1 MDGLKDWKQNGAL
14 CWVEREVSEN
24 TKQIFEE
31 AVINTNYFRKN
42 VLIKVQD
49 KEEEVSLDK
58 LHQRSPYEQNE
69 DDMVNMRI
77 LNDAELVINIQK
89 RYQNNKIFTYVGPT
103 LLVVNPFQYVPGL
116 NTEEKMRFYHNQI
129 IENSK
134 GNGSLAIKSLEP
146 HVYAI
151 AAESFRSLFDQ
162 EKNQA
167 IVISGESGAGKTEN
181 AKLCMK
187 FLTTSISQHKSP
199 EKVRLRKKT
208 ISSLGPPILASPTSS
223 MLRESSKSQSIE
235 EKILSC
241 NPILES
247 FGNAKT
253 IRNDNSSRFDMIGK
267 YVTLFVDTKIIGAEI
282 ANYLLEKVRI
292 IQQGVEE
299 RNFHIFYHFLNGASV
314 QQLSKYYL
322 EINGKR
328 LQPQYF
334 SYLKNQN
341 IEVKSIDD
349 CKLYEE
355 VVNAL
360 DVLEL
365 NEFADS
371 IWRILAAILHLGNL
385 QFKQSQINK
394 DQFEV
399 SDKQQIQIISN
410 LLGIQAEEL
419 ERELTIK
426 QFKVQGEGFAKEL
439 SLPECQNQRDS
450 IAKELYDRLFNW
462 LVNQLNRTIMPKD
475 ISKQQIL
482 SSNLYKSI
490 GLLDIYG
497 FEVFQKNGFEQ
508 FFINY
513 TNERLHQLYISYVFK
528 AEELTFKEERLE
540 QYFKKLDFKDNQD
553 VIDVLDNNDRQ
564 KPLGIF
570 KLLED
575 KCKQKGTIIDAKLL
589 SDIQKQH
596 GDKEIYIKNPNYK
609 FKNPKKIND
618 STFIIIHTAKEVE
631 YDIKGFIE
639 KNKDEVN
646 EGLIN
651 KINNSQIRGISQII
665 SEKDKELLDESTASQ
680 QVKMRQIS
688 QKFISEMSFLMDV
701 LMQCNVQFIR
711 CIKPNE
717 EKKPQLFNQ
726 GFTLNQIRY
735 LGVLESINIRKQS
748 YPIRQSYESFFNKY
762 SLLMLNKLNI
772 QDQINKKSLV
782 EELFRK
788 NFSSIPKE
796 NRLFGVTKIFFKNYE
811 VLQQIEDIYNKE
823 ISNIRNLVLRIESI
837 QLLFL
842 LKRKRASE
850 IIQSYCFQKTAI
862 SYYEQAM
869 ENIKKIQ
876 FHWRAAYQR
885 LREVRSKRIKNT
897 YIIKEVLNK
906 AWQKIFT
913 RSVTTIVE
921 KTKKL
926 VRCYYLKQMFSKQL
940 YEIRT
945 KKAAVIFLKL
955 LKGNFVRKRIKRFNL
970 AAQKIQAKVKQI
982 WLTEL
987 YQKLR
992 KAIIIIQRNARIF
1005 IIRKRERN
1013 QRNAE
1018 FLGPLEQNL
1027 KRIRISEELLL
1038 FNGQSKVI
1046 DQNTSLQNEIFRLD
1060 KSLENVL
1067 EKSHEHF
1074 FQQRMYLFSYV
1085 IDFEILSDTSEI
1097 YDPLWSSLYQASFKD
1112 NYDKQSYIQHIS
1124 IGDTH
1129 SLTCSLSS
1137 KIHTWGWNDF
1147 GQLGVPIVD
1156 EDDPNQEQN
1165 VYTGTSI
1172 YSMNVPPQIKRIA
1185 QISSGSN
1192 HSLLLDHRGQIWSWG
1207 CNNRGQLGLNH
1218 YENMETP
1225 QKITYL
1231 MNPKTEFCK
1240 VECRDDEN
1248 YAITKSGQLFHWPTL
1263 GMQGEC
1269 VNYPLE
1275 VVIPKIT
1282 IKDVSCGHK
1291 FVMILSNSGLLFSYG
1306 ENKEGQLGLG
1316 DLNPRKI
1323 PTLVYCLR
1331 DAGEKISQIDCGFKH
1346 TICKTSLGKVY
1357 TWGWGGRG
1365 QLGHGTTN
1373 NEIYPRILSFSN
1385 LAKDKQTPTLFKDKC
1400 LQVVA
1405 GHRCSML
1412 LMESRKIYQF
1422 GSNSSLDH
1430 QSFPVEFNIRSKSDK
1445 LSQNFYEPIRIQS
1458 SWSKTLSLI
1467 YVTYGNTKNCFEKN
1481 TVLKTKTINNLTQ
1494 KWADTN
1500 IDTIDPP
1507 FIEKIANYI
1516 SEKNMKMPLFKMPTM
1531 QFESKIKYNQLK
1543 HELIEADQMNKIEIE
1558 YMNALQYEQQEIYN
1572 QNHLSQGNHLL
1583 IEDPQLTYQNRQVLE
1598 EINFQRENW
1607 EEFQSLGLAQS
1618 TKDSLVDLN
1627 YEEYFRN
1634 QQELQQRII
1643 QEQQQQL
1650 QQEEENRA
1658 IINSQ
1663 KLSQKKQYPSYKKS
1677 NTTQYQVVEIPESKS
1692 NASISNNSINNS
1704 KRLDQKSIN
1713 DTLSKASSSSFNN
1726 KQKSSSNQSSQ
1737 NIKNSSVVQQAN
1749 QQSLS
1754 FFEQQGNLDRRQ
1766 MLQIV
1771 KEKVLQLSKVPE
1783 NEWTE
1788 NDRKFMQ
1795 GAMQLSQ
1802 FDFDNASENNLSKSQ
1817 DNSSIN
1823 NSQASQRMEQIPTD
1837 KAQQNNRASISSNS
1851 SKKSAISQKSQNQQ
1865 EKNQKQQINPQLINV
1880 KKKWDE
1886 IRNTPQQQWTQ
1897 NDYQFMEIV
1906 KANNLEKVLLEF
1918 D

>member
-14 CWVEREVSEN
+14 CWIERETSESN
-24 TKQIFEE
+24 KQIFQE
-31 AVINTNYFRKN
+31 AVINRVNFRKN
-42 VLIKVQD
+42 AFIKVQD
-49 KEEEVSLDK
+49 NEEEEVSLDK
-58 LHQRSPYEQNE
+58 LYQRSPYEQNE
-69 DDMVNMRI
+69 EDMVNMKI

-89 RYQNNKIFTYVGPT
+89 RYLNNKIFTYVGPT
-103 LLVVNPFQYVPGL
+103 LLVVNPFQYIPGL

-129 IENSK
+129 IENPK
-134 GNGSLAIKSLEP
+134 GNGSLAIKGLEP

-162 EKNQA
+162 DKNQA

-199 EKVRLRKKT
+199 EKLRLRKKT
-208 ISSLGPPILASPTSS
+208 ISSLGPPILTSPTSS
-223 MLRESSKSQSIE
+223 ILSQSYKSQSIE

-253 IRNDNSSRFDMIGK
+253 IRNDNSSRFGK
-267 YVTLFVDTKIIGAEI
+267 YVTLFVDMIDTKIIGAEI

-365 NEFADS
+365 NEFSDS

-385 QFKQSQINK
+385 QFIQSQINK
-394 DQFEV
+394 DLFQV
-399 SDKQQIQIISN
+399 SDQQQIQIIAS
-410 LLGIQAEEL
+410 LLGIQPEEL
-419 ERELTIK
+419 ERELTVK
-426 QFKVQGEGFAKEL
+426 QFKVQGEGFSKEL
-439 SLPECQNQRDS
+439 SLPECQNQKDS

-497 FEVFQKNGFEQ
+497 FEVFQRNGFEQ

-528 AEELTFKEERLE
+528 AEEQTFKEERLE

-553 VIDVLDNNDRQ
+553 VIDVLDNSDRL

-596 GDKEIYIKNPNYK
+596 ADKEIYLKNPNYK

-646 EGLIN
+646 ESLIQR
-651 KINNSQIRGISQII
+651 IYNSQIIGISEII
-665 SEKDKELLDESTASQ
+665 REKDKELQDEINQSQ
-680 QVKMRQIS
+680 QIKMRQIS
-688 QKFISEMSFLMDV
+688 QKFISEMSCLMEV

-726 GFTLNQIRY
+726 GFILNQIRY

-748 YPIRQSYESFFNKY
+748 YPIRQNYELFFNKY
-762 SLLMLNKLNI
+762 SLLLLNKLSI
-772 QDQINKKSLV
+772 QDQINKKTLV
-782 EELFRK
+782 EELFNK
-788 NFSSIPKE
+788 YFSSISKE
-796 NRLFGVTKIFFKNYE
+796 NRLFGQTKIFFKNYE
-811 VLQQIEDIYNKE
+811 VLQQIEDIYNRE
-823 ISNIRNLVLRIESI
+823 IQNIRNLVLRIESI

-850 IIQSYCFQKTAI
+850 IIQRYCFQKLAI

-869 ENIKKIQ
+869 ESILKIQ
-876 FHWRAAYQR
+876 YHWRAAYQR

-897 YIIKEVLNK
+897 YIIKEVLNR
-906 AWQKIFT
+906 AWQKIYV

-921 KTKKL
+921 KTKKF

-955 LKGNFVRKRIKRFNL
+955 LRGNFVRKRIKRFNL

-1013 QRNAE
+1013 LRNAE

-1165 VYTGTSI
+1165 VFTGTSI
-1172 YSMNVPPQIKRIA
+1172 YSMNVPSQIKRIT

-1218 YENMETP
+1218 YENMEIP

-1240 VECRDDEN
+1240 IESRDDEN
-1248 YAITKSGQLFHWPTL
+1248 YAITKNGQLFHWPTL

-1275 VVIPKIT
+1275 VVIPKVT

-1291 FVMILSNSGLLFSYG
+1291 FVMILSNSGLLFGYG

-1373 NEIYPRILSFSN
+1373 NEIFPRILSFSN
-1385 LAKDKQTPTLFKDKC
+1385 LNKDKQPVNLYKDKC
-1400 LQVVA
+1400 LQVAA

-1422 GSNSSLDH
+1422 GSNSSLNH

-1458 SWSKTLSLI
+1458 SWSKTLSII

-1543 HELIEADQMNKIEIE
+1543 NELIEADQMNKIEIE
-1558 YMNALQYEQQEIYN
+1558 YINALQYEQQEIYN
-1572 QNHLSQGNHLL
+1572 LNQLSQGNHLL
-1583 IEDPQLTYQNRQVLE
+1583 IDDPQLTYQNRQVLE

-1634 QQELQQRII
+1634 QQELQQRMI
-1643 QEQQQQL
+1643 QEQQQQ
-1650 QQEEENRA
+1650 QQEEENKA

-1663 KLSQKKQYPSYKKS
+1663 KPSQKKQYPSYKKA
-1677 NTTQYQVVEIPESKS
+1677 NNTQYQVVEIPESKS
-1692 NASISNNSINNS
+1692 NASISNNSVNNS
-1704 KRLDQKSIN
+1704 KRFDQKSIN
-1713 DTLSKASSSSFNN
+1713 DTLSKASSSSLN
-1726 KQKSSSNQSSQ
+1726 KQLKSSSNQSSQ
-1737 NIKNSSVVQQAN
+1737 NIKNSSVAQQSN

-1754 FFEQQGNLDRRQ
+1754 FLEQQGNLDRKQ

-1771 KEKVLQLSKVPE
+1771 KEKVLQLSKIPE
-1783 NEWTE
+1783 SEWTE

-1802 FDFDNASENNLSKSQ
+1802 LDLDNASESNLSKSQ
-1817 DNSSIN
+1817 ENNSIA
-1823 NSQASQRMEQIPTD
+1823 NSQASQRVEQVTID
-1837 KAQQNNRASISSNS
+1837 KAQQNNRSSINSNS
-1851 SKKSAISQKSQNQQ
+1851 SKKSSISQKSQNQQ
-1865 EKNQKQQINPQLINV
+1865 EKNEKQQINPQLINV

-1906 KANNLEKVLLEF
+1906 RANNLEKVFLEIQ
-1918 D
+1918 